1 LSVYE
6 EGILKVGIIGLG
18 VGAAHI
24 PGYAKHPDCMLAALC
39 DRDSDR
45 LKAVAERHPE
55 TRLYNHADDL
65 LSDPEIG
72 IVSIASYDEDHFEQV
87 CRAISAGKHVFV
99 EKPLCQSAEEL
110 VEIRRLLSAN
120 PSIRLSSNLIMRAY
134 PRFTALRSAI
144 ADGEFGELYFLE
156 GDYNYGR
163 LSKLLDG
170 WRGKQGFYSI
180 VLGGGVHIVDLLMWL
195 ADDRIVEVSAVG
207 NTICSAGSGFG
218 NKDMVVATLKFESG
232 IVGKLAVNFGCV
244 MPHFH
249 RVSVY
254 GTEATFEN
262 RLDVGLQYTSRE
274 PSAVPT
280 KIELP
285 YPGVEKHGLIP
296 SFVVSILNGETAIV
310 DEKAVF
316 DCMAVCFG
324 IERAVTEARIVKIEY
339 DY

>member
-1 LSVYE
+1 MLS
-6 EGILKVGIIGLG
+6 
-18 VGAAHI
+18 
-24 PGYAKHPDCMLAALC
+24 ALC
-39 DRDSDR
+39 DRDSEK
-45 LKAVAERHPE
+45 LNAVAEHHPAV
-55 TRLYNHADDL
+55 RLYNHADDL
-65 LSDPEIG
+65 LSDPEIN

-110 VEIRRLLSAN
+110 VEVRRLLSAN

-170 WRGKQGFYSI
+170 WRGKQAFYSI

-218 NKDMVVATLKFESG
+218 NKDMVVATLKFERG
-232 IVGKLAVNFGCV
+232 IVGKLAVNFERSDD
-244 MPHFH
+244 H
-249 RVSVY
+249 
-254 GTEATFEN
+254 
-262 RLDVGLQYTSRE
+262 
-274 PSAVPT
+274 
-280 KIELP
+280 
-285 YPGVEKHGLIP
+285 
-296 SFVVSILNGETAIV
+296 ILV
-310 DEKAVF
+310 
-316 DCMAVCFG
+316 
-324 IERAVTEARIVKIEY
+324 RI
-339 DY
+339 